1 MSPNRLSRLTIVV
14 METHDAARTSL
25 GDFLSRMGSNPVL
38 AATAGAGLE
47 AIDHCKPDLIMVDLR
62 MFELSE
68 SQFLQKIRILLG
80 EKRKFV
86 PVVAMTPMIGK
97 HEIERLHEIGLN
109 ACLPKPF
116 SPARLSEMILKLTS
130 PQKRCAR

>member
-1 MSPNRLSRLTIVV
+1 MSPDCLSRLTIVV
-14 METHDAARTSL
+14 METHDEARTSL
-25 GDFLSRMGSNPVL
+25 GAFLSRMGANPVL
-38 AATAGAGLE
+38 AATADAGLE
-47 AIDHCKPDLIMVDLR
+47 AINHCKPDLIMLDIR

-68 SQFLQKIRILLG
+68 SQFLQKIRTLLG

-97 HEIERLHEIGLN
+97 HETERLHEIGLT

-116 SPARLSEMILKLTS
+116 SPARLRETILKLTS
-130 PQKRCAR
+130 PHERCGG